1 MTYVAL
7 VGNQVEVVRDD
18 VRRAAVHVRLH
29 VHREPREVVDAGLD
43 EDRVAGGH
51 PRERVRDL
59 LRARHAVRDFGIA
72 RPCGGGVQHAVRDF
86 GIARPCGG
94 GMQRKSR
101 ACRGHRKESAKLAPP
116 ESDMFCLFRHFVGLW
131 FVGKVM
137 GRSP

>member
-1 MTYVAL
+1 MTYVVPPFRRVAAQSEVAL

-18 VRRAAVHVRLH
+18 VRRAAVHIRLH

-72 RPCGGGVQHAVRDF
+72 RPCGGGVQRE
-86 GIARPCGG
+86 
-94 GMQRKSR
+94 SR
-101 ACRGHRKESAKLAPP
+101 ACRGHRKESAKLAPT
-116 ESDMFCLFRHFVGLW
+116 ESDMFCLFRHFAAPFSDCGVW
-131 FVGKVM
+131 GKVNM
-137 GRSP
+137 TI